1 MLQNEYIL
9 SEIGLDTAEHEQLQN
24 RAEFVHILCKFLRK
38 PAAGFATVP
47 SISAQGTAAGSGPNV
62 LWSVPV
68 TSPNALRTQSDTE
81 DHLSTWRSDG
91 EAKKDCATVR

>member
-47 SISAQGTAAGSGPNV
+47 SISAQGTAAGSGSAPSANRRSFS
-62 LWSVPV
+62 LVP
-68 TSPNALRTQSDTE
+68 RE
-81 DHLSTWRSDG
+81 HRFRS
-91 EAKKDCATVR
+91 